1 MGKQG
6 VKIITITAA
15 ARGGWAGAHYE
26 KQLLLLA
33 NISITK
39 GFSFCYIMRET
50 SLNSH
55 LEARVKQNKKHLG
68 NTFNYLTGLDED
80 LQQKKRCLKGFKNL
94 MLIFMQFAFPA
105 PSEHELIHP
114 SSESSEEIPIRYK
127 LELELKH
134 V

>member
-1 MGKQG
+1 
-6 VKIITITAA
+6 
-15 ARGGWAGAHYE
+15 
-26 KQLLLLA
+26 
-33 NISITK
+33 
-39 GFSFCYIMRET
+39 MRET

-55 LEARVKQNKKHLG
+55 LEACVKQNKKHLG

-114 SSESSEEIPIRYK
+114 HQSSEEIPIRYK